1 MMASLREMQEAI
13 DENKENIPEGTYVQ
27 LMAGLANAYRHQ
39 EPTPPSTRAY
49 YVVSWVSVASSSSYR
64 VNAIQHSSICEIV
77 TRGPTA
83 SHDGWAEALRTSHI
97 THSMVRATV
106 FPLIIRDGRGGVS
119 IVCAA
124 ERYGEDDDFESESE
138 L

>member
-1 MMASLREMQEAI
+1 MASLREMQEAI

-39 EPTPPSTRAY
+39 EPTPSNRAY
-49 YVVSWVSVASSSSYR
+49 YVVSWVSVAATSSYR
-64 VNAIQHSSICEIV
+64 VNAMQHSSICEIV
-77 TRGPTA
+77 SRGPTA

-97 THSMVRATV
+97 TTAMVRATV
-106 FPLIIRDGRGGVS
+106 FPLVIRDGRGGVS
-119 IVCAA
+119 IVCSA
-124 ERYGEDDDFESESE
+124 ERYGEDDDYDMTESE